1 MSRFDHGTAAP
12 DRARQLHHQLETAV
26 ADLVSSDDWRRMLE
40 VASRFHDY
48 SPNNVL
54 LILTQRPDATSV
66 AGYRTWQR
74 LGRQVRRGAKGIAIL
89 APIVT
94 RRRPADDSDDA
105 QHPELARILR
115 GFRIAHVFD
124 IADTDGDPIDDVR
137 PALIDGDAPAGLWAG
152 LAAQIASA
160 GFTLARADCGT
171 ANGRTD
177 YSARTVTV
185 RPDLPDAQAAKTL
198 AHELAHVLLH
208 DGTGYATGCRGVAEV
223 EAESVA
229 YMVSAAAGLPTE
241 GYSLPYVARWAAG
254 DTALVRATAE
264 RAINCV
270 RRILAALGRLASE
283 LPA

>member
-12 DRARQLHHQLETAV
+12 DRARQLHDQLETAV

-54 LILTQRPDATSV
+54 LILTQRPEATRV

-74 LGRQVRRGAKGIAIL
+74 VGRQVRRGARGIAIL

-94 RRRPADDSDDA
+94 RRRPVDDSDDA
-105 QHPELARILR
+105 DHPELARILR

-124 IADTDGDPIDDVR
+124 ISDTDGDPIDDVR
-137 PALIDGDAPAGLWAG
+137 PVVVEGDAPAGLWVG
-152 LAAQIASA
+152 LAAQIGAA
-160 GFTLARADCGT
+160 GFTLERADCGT

-177 YSARTVTV
+177 FSARTVTV

-198 AHELAHVLLH
+198 AHELAHVLSH
-208 DGTGYATGCRGVAEV
+208 DGTEYAAGCRGVVEV

-229 YMVSAAAGLPTE
+229 YIVTAAAGLPAE

-264 RAINCV
+264 RAIKCA
-270 RRILAALGRLASE
+270 RCILAALGQHGSE
-283 LPA
+283 LRA